1 MNNTQKNLLH
11 RLSQALF
18 GTQDTFTLPEDV
30 LSEAKAQTVSS
41 LLVND
46 YQAIAKN
53 IRCIAAHAELT
64 ELMKG
69 IPFVTIKGYASA
81 LYYPIPERRMMGDV
95 DFFVAPENLQVAYD
109 RLLDA
114 GCSRQ
119 DSPNE
124 RHSVFRNKSIILELH
139 SEIKGVPN
147 GEDGIRTEF
156 LTAEAK
162 VRELLSDLINASV
175 TVETQQGPIV
185 IPDEFHHGLIM
196 LLHVAG
202 HMVNDGGVGLRHL
215 CDWAVYVHRV
225 DLEKYKEELERIGL
239 WIFACQLTAVSSA
252 YLGLPK
258 KHWAG
263 EWPKQF
269 LECLIDDFLT
279 AGNFGRKHGGRSG
292 TQLIGSTSFI
302 EFIKKRVP
310 IVRKYPIL
318 LPFGTIY
325 YSFHYAICVMLG
337 KRKIVEISTIEGA
350 KERQRLYDQFQLFNT
365 GQRIN

>member
-1 MNNTQKNLLH
+1 MYSGK
-11 RLSQALF
+11 
-18 GTQDTFTLPEDV
+18 
-30 LSEAKAQTVSS
+30 
-41 LLVND
+41 
-46 YQAIAKN
+46 
-53 IRCIAAHAELT
+53 ELW
-64 ELMKG
+64 KG
-69 IPFVTIKGYASA
+69 IIPFQLEEVRVSDHRVIETYPDLPVNLYASLVQTA
-81 LYYPIPERRMMGDV
+81 
-95 DFFVAPENLQVAYD
+95 D
-109 RLLDA
+109 RL
-114 GCSRQ
+114 
-119 DSPNE
+119 
-124 RHSVFRNKSIILELH
+124 
-139 SEIKGVPN
+139 
-147 GEDGIRTEF
+147 
-156 LTAEAK
+156 
-162 VRELLSDLINASV
+162 
-175 TVETQQGPIV
+175 
-185 IPDEFHHGLIM
+185 PDKLHHGLIM